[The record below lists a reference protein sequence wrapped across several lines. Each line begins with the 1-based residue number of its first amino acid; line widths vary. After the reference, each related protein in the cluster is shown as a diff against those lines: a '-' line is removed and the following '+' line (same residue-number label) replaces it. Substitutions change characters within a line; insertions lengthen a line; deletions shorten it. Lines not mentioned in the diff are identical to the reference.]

1 MALAAATATT
11 VSSTTRTASSWSRA
25 SAVLQFD
32 ADLREHL
39 SGDLLELNC
48 EDEGR
53 LARTLAAAGT
63 ISTAECLVCAA
74 SSLPD
79 VSIAAHAEV
88 HVRPCPKRERPPLGA
103 LRAAAQ
109 AYDSIFLPGL
119 LRTIVCDGF
128 QTQIIVELCRVARDD
143 ATLVIVE
150 QLWDEADAATLT
162 ATERKRVV
170 RKYGMA
176 CVREIGP
183 DGNAR
188 RFHTV
193 AHLRAL
199 TAPFFEEIAVRV
211 GSARAGDAEARCV
224 CYIARKRN
232 GAAPRRAPQRVL
244 RRVCVFSSVRVSTP
258 AFKSAAKEL
267 GAAMATRRIDLLHG
281 GGTTGLMG
289 CVARS
294 VLKGGGS
301 VLGVIPDALRAVS
314 AKGPPL
320 GETRFVADF
329 AERKRI
335 LYPQADAFVALPGG
349 IGTLAELLE
358 VLCEHQLGAR
368 AAPIGVINVEGAFD
382 PLLTML
388 EHGVKSGLVKP
399 IYLHILQVAT
409 NAEDLLNK
417 LAAYVPPLP
426 FSSQAQWARAAMRRE
441 GGSVDI
447 ESADNAAG
455 WWRRRVLGVAV
466 TLALGVVCWTN

>member
-1 MALAAATATT
+1 M
-11 VSSTTRTASSWSRA
+11 ASSWSRA
-25 SAVLQFD
+25 NAVLQFD
-32 ADLREHL
+32 AALREHL

-53 LARTLAAAGT
+53 LARTLAATGA

-74 SSLPD
+74 SSLPQPD
-79 VSIAAHAEV
+79 VSITAHPKV
-88 HVRPCPKRERPPLGA
+88 NVQPCPKRERPPLGA
-103 LRAAAQ
+103 LRVATQ
-109 AYDSIFLPGL
+109 AYDSILLPGL
-119 LRTIVCDGF
+119 LRTVICDGF

-143 ATLVIVE
+143 AMLVIVE
-150 QLWDEADAATLT
+150 QLWDEEDAATLT
-162 ATERKRVV
+162 ARERERVV

-183 DGNAR
+183 EGSPR
-188 RFHTV
+188 RFYTV

-211 GSARAGDAEARCV
+211 GSARAGDSGARCV
-224 CYIARKRN
+224 CYIARKRS
-232 GAAPRRAPQRVL
+232 GAALTRVTQRVL
-244 RRVCVFSSVRVSTP
+244 RRVCVFSSVRVLTP
-258 AFKSAAKEL
+258 AFKGAAKEL

-289 CVARS
+289 CVARA

-301 VLGVIPDALRAVS
+301 VLGVIPDALRSVS
-314 AKGPPL
+314 AKGQPL

-335 LYPQADAFVALPGG
+335 LYPEADAFVALPGG

-368 AAPIGVINVEGAFD
+368 TAPIGVINVEGAFD
-382 PLLTML
+382 PLIAML

-409 NAEDLLNK
+409 NAEDLLDM

-426 FSSQAQWARAAMRRE
+426 FSSKAQWARAAMREE
-441 GGSVDI
+441 GGG
-447 ESADNAAG
+447 ADRECAERADG

-466 TLALGVVCWTN
+466 TLALGVVCWRK